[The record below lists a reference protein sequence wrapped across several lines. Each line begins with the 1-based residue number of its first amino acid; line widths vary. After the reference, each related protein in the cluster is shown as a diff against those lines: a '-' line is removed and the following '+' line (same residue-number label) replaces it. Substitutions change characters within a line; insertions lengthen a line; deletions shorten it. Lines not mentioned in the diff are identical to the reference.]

1 MNKSVLGWVALAAT
15 VSPGASHAEEFRLQG
30 DYWGNTTA
38 PNGWLD
44 SNNSFGRLPGSSDDA
59 IARAACDV
67 TVGSPCAS
75 VYLADV
81 NTGNAIQANVS
92 SFDGSGRRLY
102 IAAGGE
108 LSATRESQAGGLTL
122 SGGQLTTFSTFTVGK
137 MTVEPSGVLNPSVI
151 TTPGGARF
159 VLLGDSDVRGTLD
172 FRGTQGEVQNNGTL
186 TQTGAGNIALWFGHD
201 FRNRAGGVVDIQN
214 DNGIA
219 VKDPRPDV
227 GGPIPIQFLN
237 EAGATLTK
245 SAGGG
250 TSVIEAPIV
259 NAGRVSASSGQLT
272 LAGGGTHA
280 AGASLEASGSAAV
293 GLQGAHTITGA
304 VTSSGNGSIYL
315 GEFGKPG
322 TMTIASG
329 GTLTNSGRFFQ
340 SGTFTVESGGKLDQ
354 GQAGAFYAFSN
365 LNVAAGGKVDNS
377 GFIQLEGAFVNNGDV
392 TVKSGASISGF
403 GGTGSYNQQ
412 AGSTVI
418 ESTGYFE
425 LADGQYQQDGGHT
438 TINAGGFMLLGAYDA
453 NAGSWVGGNYLQTA
467 GTTTVNGV
475 LDSDAVRFEGGTLDG
490 SGTIYGNVVIDSV
503 NLGGTVT
510 INPGNSPGLLT
521 VDGNFMASSAIL
533 TTFNIEIGGYL
544 AGTEYDQIFVT
555 GDAEFFGD
563 SLVNFLFINDFLP
576 KVGDTFDWL
585 VASNLMFINS
595 PGFFV
600 SSSIGSVFGELNGG
614 SFRVTRVEGG
624 GGGGP
629 GGPVPEPGTLALLG
643 LGLAGLGI
651 TRRRRIALEVGTGT
665 CRLPST

>member
-1 MNKSVLGWVALAAT
+1 MNKGMRALLALGFAVAAG
-15 VSPGASHAEEFRLQG
+15 VSQAEEFRLQG
-30 DYWGNTTA
+30 DYWGNITA
-38 PNGWLD
+38 PDGWL
-44 SNNSFGRLPGSSDDA
+44 SNGGFGALPGSSDDA

-81 NTGNAIQANVS
+81 NTGNSIQANVS

-102 IAAGGE
+102 IAAGGV

-122 SGGQLTTFSTFTVGK
+122 SGGQLTTFSMFTVGK
-137 MTVEPSGVLNPSVI
+137 MTVEPSDVLNPSVI

-159 VLLGDSDVRGTLD
+159 VLLGDSDVRGSLD

-201 FRNRAGGVVDIQN
+201 FRNRAGGVVDIRN

-219 VKDPRPDV
+219 VTSPDFNQ
-227 GGPIPIQFLN
+227 GPTPIRFLN

-245 SAGGG
+245 SAGSG

-280 AGASLEASGSAAV
+280 AGASLEAFGSGAL
-293 GLQGAHTITGA
+293 GLQGAHTVTGA
-304 VTSSGNGSIYL
+304 VTSSGDGSIYL

-322 TMTIASG
+322 TMTIANG

-340 SGTFTVESGGKLDQ
+340 SGSFTVESGGKLDQ
-354 GQAGAFYAFSN
+354 GQAGGFYAFSN

-377 GFIQLEGAFVNNGDV
+377 GLIQLEGAFVNNGDV
-392 TVKSGASISGF
+392 TVKGGASISGV
-403 GGTGSYNQQ
+403 GGTGSYIQQ

-418 ESTGYFE
+418 ESAGYFG

-438 TINAGGFMLLGAYDA
+438 TVDAGGYLILGAYDA
-453 NAGSWVGGNYLQTA
+453 SIDSYIGGTYLQTA

-490 SGTIYGNVVIDSV
+490 SGTIYGDVVIEPPTNSS
-503 NLGGTVT
+503 GTVT

-521 VDGNFMASSAIL
+521 VDGKFMASSAIL
-533 TTFNIEIGGYL
+533 TTFNIEIGGYD
-544 AGTEYDQIFVT
+544 AGEFDQIHVT
-555 GDAEFFGD
+555 GDAFFGD
-563 SLVNFLFINDFLP
+563 SLLNFLFINSFLP
-576 KVGDTFDWL
+576 KVGDVFRWL
-585 VASNLMFINS
+585 IVDGSLAFANAPRCSVTSSL
-595 PGFFV
+595 GRV
-600 SSSIGSVFGELNGG
+600 SGDCDEYG
-614 SFRVTRVEGG
+614 SFSVTGVEGG

-629 GGPVPEPGTLALLG
+629 GEPVPEPGTLALLG
-643 LGLAGLGI
+643 LGLAGLGL
-651 TRRRRIALEVGTGT
+651 TRRRKAH
-665 CRLPST
+665 

>member
-1 MNKSVLGWVALAAT
+1 MNKGMRALLAVGFAVAAG
-15 VSPGASHAEEFRLQG
+15 VSQAEEFRLQG
-30 DYWGNTTA
+30 DYWGNITA

-44 SNNSFGRLPGSSDDA
+44 SSNSFGRLPGSSDDA

-81 NTGNAIQANVS
+81 NTGNSIQANVS

-102 IAAGGE
+102 IAAGGV

-122 SGGQLTTFSTFTVGK
+122 SGGQLTTFSMFTVGK
-137 MTVEPSGVLNPSVI
+137 MTVEPSDVLNPSVI

-201 FRNRAGGVVDIQN
+201 FRNRAGGVVDIRN

-219 VKDPRPDV
+219 VTSPDFNQ
-227 GGPIPIQFLN
+227 GPTPIRFLN

-245 SAGGG
+245 SAGSG

-280 AGASLEASGSAAV
+280 AGASLEAFGSGAL
-293 GLQGAHTITGA
+293 GLQGAHTVTGA
-304 VTSSGNGSIYL
+304 VTSSGDGSIYL

-322 TMTIASG
+322 TMTIANG

-354 GQAGAFYAFSN
+354 GQAGGFYAFSN

-377 GFIQLEGAFVNNGDV
+377 GLIQLEGAFVNNGDV
-392 TVKSGASISGF
+392 TVKGGASISGV
-403 GGTGSYNQQ
+403 GGTGSYIQQ

-418 ESTGYFE
+418 ESAGYFG

-438 TINAGGFMLLGAYDA
+438 TINAGGFMMLGAYDA
-453 NAGSWVGGNYLQTA
+453 NADSWVGGNYLQTA

-490 SGTIYGNVVIDSV
+490 SGTIYGDVVIDSA

-533 TTFNIEIGGYL
+533 TTFNIEIGGYN
-544 AGTEYDQIFVT
+544 AGEFDQIHVT
-555 GDAEFFGD
+555 GDAFFGD
-563 SLVNFLFINDFLP
+563 SLLNFLFINSFLP
-576 KVGDTFDWL
+576 KVGDMFRWL
-585 VASNLMFINS
+585 IVDGSLAFANAPRCS
-595 PGFFV
+595 V
-600 SSSIGSVFGELNGG
+600 TSSSRQGIWRAATNMDRSRSLV
-614 SFRVTRVEGG
+614 SRAEGA
-624 GGGGP
+624 
-629 GGPVPEPGTLALLG
+629 VAPESPSPSPARSRCW
-643 LGLAGLGI
+643 GLASQDS
-651 TRRRRIALEVGTGT
+651 V
-665 CRLPST
+665 